1 MTRNLG
7 PAGRLVAVLAVMGGL
22 LGLLAWRAPPR
33 ADLAE
38 FLPPGGTP
46 ASAFLFREIQS
57 GAATTLLLTAIE
69 GDLPRTEL
77 ARLSR
82 ETAAGL
88 RASGRFAFVGDG
100 TTRLSEAEE
109 ALLFRYRYL
118 LSPGTREGAFTAA
131 ALRPKLEALL
141 DGLRSA
147 ASPLL
152 ARFGFADPTGAFLGL
167 AGAWLGESRV
177 ETFEGAWFAA
187 ATPGAP
193 PRALVVARGTG
204 AGLDSQ
210 AQAQAM
216 ATFRSAFAAAHP
228 PAAARLLLSGPG
240 VFAAEAAAEIQA
252 DVRLVTIAAS
262 LLLAV
267 FLVWRFR
274 SGLMLALVA
283 VPLLAATLAGY
294 AATVAAFGSVHAI
307 ALGFGMT
314 MLGVAVDYPIL
325 LLTLRRPEETAA
337 AAAARIWPSLRLAS
351 AAAAAGL
358 LAMVG
363 SGLPGLVQLGIF
375 AGTGLVVA
383 AAVTRWVLPLLAPE
397 GARIAARPLPGW
409 LARALGV
416 LRGRPV
422 LAGALLLL
430 AAALLGAT
438 GGPARQRDLAAL
450 SPVPASQQALDGELR
465 AQLGAPDVRSLFV
478 IGPAA
483 SEAEVLRRAEALESA
498 VRPLVARGLLAGIEP
513 PSRYLPSPETQRARQ
528 AALPERPAL
537 DAALREAS
545 AGLPFRATAFAPF
558 LNAVEESRALPPLT
572 AAELERQAP
581 TVAARLSPL
590 LARHGG
596 EVWGIAPATGVTDP
610 PELERAAGA
619 LGLPGV
625 MFLDVKLEM
634 ERLLAEYG
642 RTTTIWALAG
652 GTVVLALLALGLR
665 GVGPALRVA
674 APIGGA
680 VVVALAGLTLAAE
693 ALSLFHLASLLLLAG
708 LAIDYSLFLAEAEGG
723 GDRPA
728 DDRLGAVL
736 SCAVST
742 LLTFGLLSLCE
753 TPVLHGI
760 GLTVAIGV
768 AGAFLLACAL
778 SPRAAA
784 AER

>member
-22 LGLLAWRAPPR
+22 LGLLAWWAPPR
-33 ADLAE
+33 SDLAE

-57 GAATTLLLTAIE
+57 GAATTLLLAAIE
-69 GDLPRTEL
+69 GDVPRTEL

-314 MLGVAVDYPIL
+314 MLGVAVTI
-325 LLTLRRPEETAA
+325 
-337 AAAARIWPSLRLAS
+337 
-351 AAAAAGL
+351 
-358 LAMVG
+358 
-363 SGLPGLVQLGIF
+363 
-375 AGTGLVVA
+375 
-383 AAVTRWVLPLLAPE
+383 
-397 GARIAARPLPGW
+397 
-409 LARALGV
+409 
-416 LRGRPV
+416 
-422 LAGALLLL
+422 
-430 AAALLGAT
+430 
-438 GGPARQRDLAAL
+438 
-450 SPVPASQQALDGELR
+450 
-465 AQLGAPDVRSLFV
+465 RS
-478 IGPAA
+478 
-483 SEAEVLRRAEALESA
+483 
-498 VRPLVARGLLAGIEP
+498 
-513 PSRYLPSPETQRARQ
+513 
-528 AALPERPAL
+528 
-537 DAALREAS
+537 
-545 AGLPFRATAFAPF
+545 
-558 LNAVEESRALPPLT
+558 
-572 AAELERQAP
+572 
-581 TVAARLSPL
+581 
-590 LARHGG
+590 
-596 EVWGIAPATGVTDP
+596 
-610 PELERAAGA
+610 
-619 LGLPGV
+619 
-625 MFLDVKLEM
+625 
-634 ERLLAEYG
+634 
-642 RTTTIWALAG
+642 
-652 GTVVLALLALGLR
+652 
-665 GVGPALRVA
+665 
-674 APIGGA
+674 
-680 VVVALAGLTLAAE
+680 
-693 ALSLFHLASLLLLAG
+693 
-708 LAIDYSLFLAEAEGG
+708 
-723 GDRPA
+723 
-728 DDRLGAVL
+728 
-736 SCAVST
+736 C
-742 LLTFGLLSLCE
+742 C
-753 TPVLHGI
+753 
-760 GLTVAIGV
+760 
-768 AGAFLLACAL
+768 
-778 SPRAAA
+778 
-784 AER
+784 